1 VRAARLISSWW
12 TTALLALSLSAVYVA
27 CTFGENTYERW
38 IRFIFHTPSGLALYL
53 GLALNIAAASVRI
66 ILTRL
71 RGVDVNAEA
80 IREMDAHAEL
90 NVSVDALDDIM
101 KKAGFSV
108 SEKVSS
114 VTVKNAICGRRG
126 RLSFI
131 PGTVMR
137 AGLVILMV
145 AVLLSSHL
153 RKTDEAMIHP
163 AGGAEMFGRQITFG
177 SIDADL
183 DEDLLQV
190 GGKGSFGIGEVSAVL
205 RSPDGAYTVSAG
217 FPERIEGLYY
227 RITHLGYHQPIR
239 IDEFLLEAGLD
250 VLPPGRLHAVE
261 LPSGAG
267 TLSFVL
273 EPEKTIKKGLLTGK
287 AYNLKTPLYRV
298 SLKGEGGD
306 GDVVLGPSGIAEL
319 VGRSLTL
326 GDHSLYVKVRSVYD
340 PALLW
345 LYAGAVLGLFGL
357 ALMPLRFFWYE
368 KRLCALVGDRRIFV
382 GYSEEFYRMWGI
394 LKFRKWTED
403 LPTGSDETP
412 E

>member
-1 VRAARLISSWW
+1 
-12 TTALLALSLSAVYVA
+12 
-27 CTFGENTYERW
+27 
-38 IRFIFHTPSGLALYL
+38 
-53 GLALNIAAASVRI
+53 
-66 ILTRL
+66 
-71 RGVDVNAEA
+71 
-80 IREMDAHAEL
+80 
-90 NVSVDALDDIM
+90 
-101 KKAGFSV
+101 
-108 SEKVSS
+108 
-114 VTVKNAICGRRG
+114 
-126 RLSFI
+126 
-131 PGTVMR
+131 
-137 AGLVILMV
+137 
-145 AVLLSSHL
+145 
-153 RKTDEAMIHP
+153 
-163 AGGAEMFGRQITFG
+163 
-177 SIDADL
+177 
-183 DEDLLQV
+183 
-190 GGKGSFGIGEVSAVL
+190 
-205 RSPDGAYTVSAG
+205 
-217 FPERIEGLYY
+217 
-227 RITHLGYHQPIR
+227 
-239 IDEFLLEAGLD
+239 LD